1 MGQKVSPRVRQVLR
15 PALLAPWVVLAVLG
29 YLVGAALSPEESRV
43 ANGVGGVMVACV
55 VWVFLGWL
63 TAAVLRH
70 VLIRRGY
77 EVPARS
83 ETPGYRTRRFMWV
96 EAASFIVGLV
106 GLYLILLDDVLL
118 GGVLAVVGFAGCSA
132 AALLRL
138 RAEKRLST

>member
-1 MGQKVSPRVRQVLR
+1 
-15 PALLAPWVVLAVLG
+15 VVLAVLG

-55 VWVFLGWL
+55 VWVVLGWL

-83 ETPGYRTRRFMWV
+83 ETPGYRTRRVMWV

>member
-15 PALLAPWVVLAVLG
+15 PALLALWVVLAVLG

-55 VWVFLGWL
+55 VWVVLGWL

-83 ETPGYRTRRFMWV
+83 ETPGYRTRRVMWV